1 MMENIK
7 VCRKA
12 RHMNQQ
18 GPCRRHGCRAIDRPP
33 CGKPAAV
40 PPDREMILKL
50 AAFFGVTTDYLLGYE
65 KPSDAP
71 SLPPTDDEIKFAL
84 FGGDGEITDAMYKE
98 VQRFARMVKIREEY
112 DRQLKA
118 AQAKDPAEE

>member
-18 GPCRRHGCRAIDRPP
+18 ALADAMGVGRSTVAMWETG
-33 CGKPAAV
+33 GSS
-40 PPDREMILKL
+40 PDREMILKL

-118 AQAKDPAEE
+118 AQARDPAEK

>member
-18 GPCRRHGCRAIDRPP
+18 ALADAMGVGRSTVAMWETG
-33 CGKPAAV
+33 GSS
-40 PPDREMILKL
+40 PDREMILKL